1 MSTTIDRREDVNP
14 KEGMRED
21 RDVEFADLTK
31 EEDRAAEQ
39 HASADAHNPATAGVS
54 SARSWSHH
62 SLARIVRVS
71 RAVRVLCA
79 HSVTRSLTG

>member
-1 MSTTIDRREDVNP
+1 MSTKIERRGREP

-21 RDVEFADLTK
+21 GDVEFADPTK
-31 EEDRAAEQ
+31 EDRAAEQ

-62 SLARIVRVS
+62 SLARIVRLS